1 MSDFFSIGWSNYIAL
16 VSLVGIVWCI
26 WLLFSQRK
34 AKVVHTPDGAVAD
47 TGHVWDGDLREL
59 NNPLPRWWMWMFLLS
74 CIFGLVYLV
83 LFPGLGSFPGIMGY
97 STDRSLMKSMTTA
110 NDELKPVY
118 AKYVTMDIEQVAA
131 DPKAREMGQRLFLN
145 SCAQCHGSDAGGAKG
160 FPNLT
165 DGDWLYGGS
174 PENIKTTITNGRG
187 GVMPPFPQLDSKQIV
202 DVANY
207 VRSLSGLPADDLKAA
222 RGAEVF
228 KANCVACHGADGK
241 GNIAIG
247 APNLTDKTWL
257 YGSSEATIVETV
269 TKGRTAM
276 MPAQDKV
283 LSPEKIQLL
292 TAYVWGLSN
301 NKQPA
306 AAQAEVK

>member
-1 MSDFFSIGWSNYIAL
+1 MSDFFNNGWSNYIAL

-74 CIFGLVYLV
+74 CIFALVYLV
-83 LFPGLGSFPGIMGY
+83 LFPGLGSFPGIVGY
-97 STDRSLMKSMTTA
+97 TTDGALMSSMTEA

-118 AKYVTMDIEQVAA
+118 AKYVKMDIEQVAA

-174 PENIKTTITNGRG
+174 PENIKTTLINGRN
-187 GVMPPFPQLDSKQIV
+187 GVMPAFGHLESTQIV
-202 DVANY
+202 DLANY
-207 VRSLSGLPADDLKAA
+207 VRSLSGLPADDAKVA
-222 RGAEVF
+222 RGAELF
-228 KANCVACHGADGK
+228 KTNCAACHGADGK

-257 YGSSEATIVETV
+257 YGGSEATIIETL
-269 TKGRTAM
+269 TKGRMAM
-276 MPAQDKV
+276 MPSQDKV
-283 LSPEKIQLL
+283 LSPEKIHLL

-301 NKQPA
+301 NKTA
-306 AAQAEVK
+306 TAK

>member
-1 MSDFFSIGWSNYIAL
+1 MSDFFNSGWSNYIAL

-34 AKVVHTPDGAVAD
+34 AKVVHTADGAVAD

-83 LFPGLGSFPGIMGY
+83 LFPGLGSYPGVVGY
-97 STDRSLMKSMTTA
+97 STDGALMSSMTEA

-118 AKYVTMDIEQVAA
+118 AKYVKMDIEQVAA

-174 PENIKTTITNGRG
+174 PENIKTTLINGRN
-187 GVMPPFPQLDSKQIV
+187 GVMPAYGHLESAQIV
-202 DVANY
+202 DLANY
-207 VRSLSGLPADDLKAA
+207 VRSLSGLPADDTKVA
-222 RGAEVF
+222 RGAELF

-241 GNIAIG
+241 GNIALG

-257 YGSSEATIVETV
+257 YGGSEATIVETL
-269 TKGRTAM
+269 TKGRMAM
-276 MPAQDKV
+276 MPSQDKV
-283 LSPEKIQLL
+283 LSPEKIHLL

-301 NKQPA
+301 NKTA
-306 AAQAEVK
+306 AAK

>member
-1 MSDFFSIGWSNYIAL
+1 MSDFFSSGWSTYIAL
-16 VSLVGIVWCI
+16 VSLVGIVWCV

-34 AKVVHTPDGAVAD
+34 AKVIHTADGAVAD

-59 NNPLPRWWMWMFLLS
+59 NNPLPSWWAWMFLLS
-74 CIFGLVYLV
+74 CVFALVYLV
-83 LFPGLGSFPGIMGY
+83 LFPGLGSFPGVLGY
-97 STDRSLMKSMTTA
+97 STDGSLMKSMTTA

-174 PENIKTTITNGRG
+174 PENIKTTLINGRA
-187 GVMPPFPQLDSKQIV
+187 GVMPPFPQLDSNQIV

-207 VRSLSGLPADDLKAA
+207 VRSLSGLPNDDQKAA

-247 APNLTDKTWL
+247 APNLTDKAWL
-257 YGSSEATIVETV
+257 YGGSEAAIVETI
-269 TKGRTAM
+269 TKGRMGM

-283 LSPEKIQLL
+283 LSPEKIHLL

-306 AAQAEVK
+306 AAK

>member
-1 MSDFFSIGWSNYIAL
+1 MSDFFNSGWSNYIAL

-34 AKVVHTPDGAVAD
+34 TKVVHTADGAVAD

-59 NNPLPRWWMWMFLLS
+59 NNPLPRWWMWMFLFS

-83 LFPGLGSFPGIMGY
+83 LFPGLGSYPGVVGY
-97 STDRSLMKSMTTA
+97 STDGALMNSMTEA

-118 AKYVTMDIEQVAA
+118 AKYVQMDIEQVAA

-145 SCAQCHGSDAGGAKG
+145 SCAQCHGSDAGGSKG

-174 PENIKTTITNGRG
+174 PENIKTTLINGRN
-187 GVMPPFPQLDSKQIV
+187 GVMPAYGHLESAQIV
-202 DVANY
+202 DLANY
-207 VRSLSGLPADDLKAA
+207 VRSLSGLSADDAKVA
-222 RGAEVF
+222 RGAELF

-241 GNIAIG
+241 GNIALG

-257 YGSSEATIVETV
+257 YGGSEATIVETL
-269 TKGRTAM
+269 TKGRMAM
-276 MPAQDKV
+276 MPSQDKV
-283 LSPEKIQLL
+283 LSPEKIHLL

-301 NKQPA
+301 NKTA
-306 AAQAEVK
+306 AAK

>member
-1 MSDFFSIGWSNYIAL
+1 MSDFLGAGWSAYIAL
-16 VSLVGIVWCI
+16 VTLVGIVWCI
-26 WLLFSQRK
+26 WLLLSQRK
-34 AKVVHTPDGAVAD
+34 TKVTLKPDGDVAD

-59 NNPLPRWWMWMFLLS
+59 NNPLPRWWMWMFLIS

-83 LFPGLGSFPGIMGY
+83 LYPGLGSYPGILGY
-97 STDRSLMKSMTTA
+97 STDSALMKSMTTA
-110 NDELKPVY
+110 NDELKPIY
-118 AKYVTMDIEQVAA
+118 AQYVKMDIEQIAA

-145 SCAQCHGSDAGGAKG
+145 SCAQCHGSDAGGSKG

-174 PENIKTTITNGRG
+174 PENIKTTITYGRG
-187 GVMPPFPQLDSKQIV
+187 GVMPPFPQLDSKQTV

-207 VRSLSGLPADDLKAA
+207 VRSLSVLPSDDLKAA
-222 RGAEVF
+222 RGSEVF
-228 KANCVACHGADGK
+228 KANCVACHGADAK
-241 GNIAIG
+241 GNIALG

-269 TKGRTAM
+269 TKGRMAM

-306 AAQAEVK
+306 SK

>member
-1 MSDFFSIGWSNYIAL
+1 MSDFFSSGWSNYIAL
-16 VSLVGIVWCI
+16 VSLVGIFWCI
-26 WLLFSQRK
+26 WLLFSVRK
-34 AKVVHTPDGAVAD
+34 VKAILKPDGEVSD

-74 CIFGLVYLV
+74 CLFALVYLA
-83 LFPGLGSFPGIMGY
+83 LYPGLGSYPGLLGY
-97 STDRSLMKSMTTA
+97 TTDGALMKSMTTA

-118 AKYVTMDIEQVAA
+118 AKYVTMDVVQVAA

-145 SCAQCHGSDAGGAKG
+145 SCAQCHGSDAGGSKG
-160 FPNLT
+160 FPNLA
-165 DGDWLYGGS
+165 DKDWLYGGS
-174 PENIKTTITNGRG
+174 PENIKATITYGRG

-207 VRSLSGLPADDLKAA
+207 VRSLSGLPVDDLKAT

-228 KANCVACHGADGK
+228 KANCVACHGPDAK

-247 APNLTDKTWL
+247 SPNLTDKTWL
-257 YGSSEATIVETV
+257 YGSSEATIIETV
-269 TKGRTAM
+269 TKGRMAM

-283 LSPEKIQLL
+283 LSPEKIHLL

-306 AAQAEVK
+306 AK

>member
-1 MSDFFSIGWSNYIAL
+1 MSDFFSSAWSNYIAL

-34 AKVVHTPDGAVAD
+34 AKVLHTADGAVAD

-74 CIFGLVYLV
+74 CIFALVYLV
-83 LFPGLGSFPGIMGY
+83 LYPGLGSYPGILGY
-97 STDRSLMKSMTTA
+97 STDGALMSSMTNA
-110 NDELKPVY
+110 NNELKPVY
-118 AKYVTMDIEQVAA
+118 AKYVKMDIEQVAA

-145 SCAQCHGSDAGGAKG
+145 SCAQCHGSDAGGSKG

-174 PENIKTTITNGRG
+174 PENIRTTIVNGRG
-187 GVMPPFPQLDSKQIV
+187 GVMPPFPQLEDKQIV
-202 DVANY
+202 DVTNY
-207 VRSLSGLPADDLKAA
+207 VRSLSGLPADDLRIT

-228 KANCVACHGADGK
+228 KANCVACHGVDGK
-241 GNIAIG
+241 GNIALG
-247 APNLTDKTWL
+247 APNLADKTWL
-257 YGSSEATIVETV
+257 YGSSEAVIIETI
-269 TKGRTAM
+269 TKGRMAM

-283 LSPEKIQLL
+283 LSSEKIHLL

-301 NKQPA
+301 NKSA
-306 AAQAEVK
+306 AK

>member
-1 MSDFFSIGWSNYIAL
+1 MSDFLSGGWSTYIAL
-16 VSLVGIVWCI
+16 VALIGIFWCI

-34 AKVVHTPDGAVAD
+34 AKVIHTPDGAVAD

-59 NNPLPRWWMWMFLLS
+59 NNPLPRWWMWMFLLT

-97 STDRSLMKSMTTA
+97 STRSSLMQSMETS
-110 NDELKPVY
+110 NEELKPVM
-118 AKYVTMDIEQVAA
+118 AKYVNMDIVDVAA
-131 DPKAREMGQRLFLN
+131 DPKALEMGQRLFLN

-174 PENIKTTITNGRG
+174 PENIKATITYGRG
-187 GVMPPFPQLDSKQIV
+187 GAMPAFGSLLTSVQIK

-207 VRSLSGLPADDLKAA
+207 IRSLSGLPEDDLKAA

-228 KANCVACHGADGK
+228 KTYCVACHGPDAK
-241 GNIAIG
+241 GNVAIG
-247 APNLTDKTWL
+247 APNLTDRTWL
-257 YGSSEATIVETV
+257 YGSSENTIIETLL
-269 TKGRTAM
+269 KGRNGV

-292 TAYVWGLSN
+292 TAYVWSLSN
-301 NKQPA
+301 NKPTQSK
-306 AAQAEVK
+306 Q

>member
-1 MSDFFSIGWSNYIAL
+1 MSDFFSNGWSNYIAL

-34 AKVVHTPDGAVAD
+34 AKVIHTADGAVAD

-74 CIFGLVYLV
+74 CIFALVYLV
-83 LFPGLGSFPGIMGY
+83 LFPGLGSYPGIVGY
-97 STDRSLMKSMTTA
+97 TTDGALMHSMTEA

-118 AKYVTMDIEQVAA
+118 AKYVKMDIEDVAA
-131 DPKAREMGQRLFLN
+131 DPKAHEMGQRLFLN
-145 SCAQCHGSDAGGAKG
+145 SCAQCHGSDAGGSKG

-165 DGDWLYGGS
+165 DRDWLYGGS
-174 PENIKTTITNGRG
+174 PENIKTTITYGRG

-228 KANCVACHGADGK
+228 KGNCVACHGADAK
-241 GNIAIG
+241 GNFAIG

-269 TKGRTAM
+269 TKGRMAM

-283 LSPEKIQLL
+283 LSPEKIHLL

-301 NKQPA
+301 NKSTQG
-306 AAQAEVK
+306 Q

>member
-1 MSDFFSIGWSNYIAL
+1 MSDFFSSGWGVYIAL
-16 VSLVGIVWCI
+16 VTGVGIVWCLY
-26 WLLFSQRK
+26 LLFSQRK
-34 AKVVHTPDGAVAD
+34 TNVTYKPDGSVAD
-47 TGHVWDGDLREL
+47 TGHVWDDDLREL

-74 CIFGLVYLV
+74 CIFALVYLV
-83 LFPGLGSFPGIMGY
+83 LYPGLGSYPGVLGY
-97 STDRSLMKSMTTA
+97 STDGALMKSMTSA

-118 AKYVTMDIEQVAA
+118 AKYVKMDIEQVAA

-174 PENIKTTITNGRG
+174 PENIKTTIVNGRA

-207 VRSLSGLPADDLKAA
+207 VRSLSGLPADDLKVA

-228 KANCVACHGADGK
+228 KANCAACHGPEGK
-241 GNIAIG
+241 GNIALG

-257 YGSSEATIVETV
+257 YGGSEATIIETV
-269 TKGRTAM
+269 TKGRMAQ

-306 AAQAEVK
+306 AAK

>member
-1 MSDFFSIGWSNYIAL
+1 MSDFLGAGWSAYIAL
-16 VSLVGIVWCI
+16 VTLVGIVWCI
-26 WLLFSQRK
+26 WLLLSQRK
-34 AKVVHTPDGAVAD
+34 TKVTLKPDGDVAD

-59 NNPLPRWWMWMFLLS
+59 NNPLPRWWMWMFLIS

-83 LFPGLGSFPGIMGY
+83 LYPGLGSYPGILGY
-97 STDRSLMKSMTTA
+97 STDGALMKSMTTA
-110 NDELKPVY
+110 NDELKPIY
-118 AKYVTMDIEQVAA
+118 AQYVKMDLEQIAA

-145 SCAQCHGSDAGGAKG
+145 SCAQCHGSDAGGSKG

-174 PENIKTTITNGRG
+174 PENIKTTITYGRG

-207 VRSLSGLPADDLKAA
+207 VRSLSGLPSDDLKAA
-222 RGAEVF
+222 RGSEVF
-228 KANCVACHGADGK
+228 KANCVACHGADAK
-241 GNIAIG
+241 GNIALG

-269 TKGRTAM
+269 TKGRMAM

-306 AAQAEVK
+306 SK

>member
-1 MSDFFSIGWSNYIAL
+1 MSDFLSSGWSTYIAL
-16 VSLVGIVWCI
+16 VALLGIFWCI

-34 AKVVHTPDGAVAD
+34 VKVVHTPDGEVAD

-59 NNPLPRWWMWMFLLS
+59 NNPLPRWWMWMFLFS

-97 STDRSLMKSMTTA
+97 STRGSLMQSMETS
-110 NDELKPVY
+110 NEELKPVM
-118 AKYVTMDIEQVAA
+118 AKYVNMDIVDVAA
-131 DPKAREMGQRLFLN
+131 DPKALEMGQRLFLN

-160 FPNLT
+160 FPNLA

-174 PENIKTTITNGRG
+174 PENIKATITYGRG
-187 GVMPPFPQLDSKQIV
+187 GAMPAFGAVLTSVQIK

-207 VRSLSGLPADDLKAA
+207 IRSLSGLPVDDLKAA

-228 KANCVACHGADGK
+228 KTYCAACHGPDAK

-257 YGSSEATIVETV
+257 YGSSENTITETLL
-269 TKGRTAM
+269 KGRNGV

-292 TAYVWGLSN
+292 TAYVWSLSN
-301 NKQPA
+301 NKPT
-306 AAQAEVK
+306 QAKQ

>member
-1 MSDFFSIGWSNYIAL
+1 
-16 VSLVGIVWCI
+16 
-26 WLLFSQRK
+26 
-34 AKVVHTPDGAVAD
+34 VHTPDGAVAD

-59 NNPLPRWWMWMFLLS
+59 NNPLPRWWMWMFLIS
-74 CIFGLVYLV
+74 CIFALVYLV
-83 LFPGLGSFPGIMGY
+83 LYPGLGSFPGILGY
-97 STDRSLMKSMTTA
+97 STDGSLMKSMTTA

-131 DPKAREMGQRLFLN
+131 DPQAREMGQRLFLN
-145 SCAQCHGSDAGGAKG
+145 SCAQCHGSDAGGGRG

-165 DGDWLYGGS
+165 DGEWLYGGS
-174 PENIKTTITNGRG
+174 PENIKASIVNGRG
-187 GVMPPFPQLDSKQIV
+187 GVMPAFPQLDSKQIV

-207 VRSLSGLPADDLKAA
+207 VRSLSGLPADDLKVA

-228 KANCVACHGADGK
+228 KANCVACHGPDGK

-269 TKGRTAM
+269 TKGRMAM
-276 MPAQDKV
+276 MPTQDKV

-306 AAQAEVK
+306 ALPAAAK

>member
-1 MSDFFSIGWSNYIAL
+1 MSDFLSSGWSTYIAL
-16 VSLVGIVWCI
+16 VALLGIFWCI

-34 AKVVHTPDGAVAD
+34 VKVVHTPDGEVAD

-59 NNPLPRWWMWMFLLS
+59 NNPLPRWWMWMFLFS

-97 STDRSLMKSMTTA
+97 STRGSLMQSMETS
-110 NDELKPVY
+110 NEELKPVMS
-118 AKYVTMDIEQVAA
+118 KYVNMDIVDVAA
-131 DPKAREMGQRLFLN
+131 DPKALEMGQRLFLN

-160 FPNLT
+160 FPNLA

-174 PENIKTTITNGRG
+174 PENIKATITYGRG
-187 GVMPPFPQLDSKQIV
+187 GAMPAFGAVLTSVQIK

-207 VRSLSGLPADDLKAA
+207 IRSLSGLPVDDLKAA

-228 KANCVACHGADGK
+228 KTYCAACHGPDAK

-257 YGSSEATIVETV
+257 YGSSENTITETLL
-269 TKGRTAM
+269 KGRNGV

-292 TAYVWGLSN
+292 TAYVWSLSN
-301 NKQPA
+301 NKPT
-306 AAQAEVK
+306 QAKQ

>member
-1 MSDFFSIGWSNYIAL
+1 MSDFFSSGWSNYIAL
-16 VSLVGIVWCI
+16 VSLVGIFWCI
-26 WLLFSQRK
+26 WLLFSVRK
-34 AKVVHTPDGAVAD
+34 VKAILKPDGEVSD

-74 CIFGLVYLV
+74 CLFALVYLA
-83 LFPGLGSFPGIMGY
+83 LYPGLGSYPGLLGY
-97 STDRSLMKSMTTA
+97 TTDGALMKSMTTA

-118 AKYVTMDIEQVAA
+118 AKYVTMDVVQVAA

-145 SCAQCHGSDAGGAKG
+145 SCAQCHGSDAGGSKG
-160 FPNLT
+160 FPNLA
-165 DGDWLYGGS
+165 DKDWLYGGS
-174 PENIKTTITNGRG
+174 PENIKATITYGRG

-207 VRSLSGLPADDLKAA
+207 VRSLSGLPVDDLKAT

-228 KANCVACHGADGK
+228 KANCVACHGPDAK

-247 APNLTDKTWL
+247 SPNLTDKTWL
-257 YGSSEATIVETV
+257 YGSSEATIIETV
-269 TKGRTAM
+269 TKGRMAM
-276 MPAQDKV
+276 MPVQDKV
-283 LSPEKIQLL
+283 LSPEKIHLL

-301 NKQPA
+301 NKQA
-306 AAQAEVK
+306 SEAQ

>member
-1 MSDFFSIGWSNYIAL
+1 MSDFFSSAWSNYIAL

-34 AKVVHTPDGAVAD
+34 AKVLHTADGAVAD

-74 CIFGLVYLV
+74 CIFALVYLV
-83 LFPGLGSFPGIMGY
+83 LYPGLGSYPGILGY
-97 STDRSLMKSMTTA
+97 STDGALMSSMTNA
-110 NDELKPVY
+110 NNELKPVY
-118 AKYVTMDIEQVAA
+118 AKYVKMDIEQVAA

-145 SCAQCHGSDAGGAKG
+145 SCAQRHGSDAGGSKG

-174 PENIKTTITNGRG
+174 PENIRTTIVNGRA
-187 GVMPPFPQLDSKQIV
+187 GVMPPFPQLDDKQIA
-202 DVANY
+202 DVTNY
-207 VRSLSGLPADDLKAA
+207 VRNLSRLPADDLKVA

-228 KANCVACHGADGK
+228 KANCIACHGADGK
-241 GNIAIG
+241 GNIVLG
-247 APNLTDKTWL
+247 APNLADKTWL
-257 YGSSEATIVETV
+257 YGSSEAVVIETL
-269 TKGRTAM
+269 TKGRMAV

-283 LSPEKIQLL
+283 LSSEKIHLL

-301 NKQPA
+301 NKSA
-306 AAQAEVK
+306 AK

>member
-1 MSDFFSIGWSNYIAL
+1 MSDFFNSGWSNYIAL

-34 AKVVHTPDGAVAD
+34 AKVVHTADGAVAD
-47 TGHVWDGDLREL
+47 TGHVWDGNLREL

-74 CIFGLVYLV
+74 CIFALIYLV
-83 LFPGLGSFPGIMGY
+83 LFPGLGSFPGVVGY
-97 STDRSLMKSMTTA
+97 TTDGALMSSMTEA

-118 AKYVTMDIEQVAA
+118 AKYVKMDIEQVAA

-145 SCAQCHGSDAGGAKG
+145 SCAQCHGSDAGGSKG

-174 PENIKTTITNGRG
+174 PENIKTTIVNGRG
-187 GVMPPFPQLDSKQIV
+187 GVMPPFPQLDSNQIV

-207 VRSLSGLPADDLKAA
+207 VRSLSGLPVDDSKAA

-241 GNIAIG
+241 GNIALG

-257 YGSSEATIVETV
+257 YGGSEATIVETV
-269 TKGRTAM
+269 TKGRMAM
-276 MPAQDKV
+276 MPSQDKV
-283 LSPEKIQLL
+283 LSPEKIHLL

-301 NKQPA
+301 NKA
-306 AAQAEVK
+306 AAAK

>member
-1 MSDFFSIGWSNYIAL
+1 MSDFLGAGWSAYIAL
-16 VSLVGIVWCI
+16 VTLVGIIWCV

-34 AKVVHTPDGAVAD
+34 AKVIHTADGAVAD
-47 TGHVWDGDLREL
+47 TGHVWDDDLREL

-74 CIFGLVYLV
+74 CIFALVYLV
-83 LFPGLGSFPGIMGY
+83 LYPGLGSYPGILGY
-97 STDRSLMKSMTTA
+97 STDGALMESMTTA

-118 AKYVTMDIEQVAA
+118 AKYMKMDIEQVAA

-145 SCAQCHGSDAGGAKG
+145 SCAQCHGSDAGGSKG

-165 DGDWLYGGS
+165 DRDWLYGGS
-174 PENIKTTITNGRG
+174 PENIKTTIVNGRG

-202 DVANY
+202 EVANY
-207 VRSLSGLPADDLKAA
+207 VRSLSGLAADDLKAA
-222 RGAEVF
+222 SGADLF
-228 KANCVACHGADGK
+228 KSNCAACHGADGK
-241 GNIAIG
+241 GNIALG

-257 YGSSEATIVETV
+257 YGGSEAVIVETI
-269 TKGRTAM
+269 TKGRMAM

-283 LSPEKIQLL
+283 LSPEKIHLL

-301 NKQPA
+301 NKQSPDA
-306 AAQAEVK
+306 K

>member
-1 MSDFFSIGWSNYIAL
+1 MSDFLRSGWSTYIAL
-16 VSLVGIVWCI
+16 VALLGIFWCI

-34 AKVVHTPDGAVAD
+34 VKVVHTPDGEVAD

-59 NNPLPRWWMWMFLLS
+59 NNPLPRWWMWMFLFS

-97 STDRSLMKSMTTA
+97 STRGSLMQSMETS
-110 NDELKPVY
+110 NEELKPVMS
-118 AKYVTMDIEQVAA
+118 KYVNMDIVDVAA
-131 DPKAREMGQRLFLN
+131 DPKALEMGQRLFLN

-160 FPNLT
+160 FPNLA

-174 PENIKTTITNGRG
+174 PENIKATITYGRG
-187 GVMPPFPQLDSKQIV
+187 GAMPAFGAVLTSVQIK

-207 VRSLSGLPADDLKAA
+207 IRSLSGLPVDDLKAA

-228 KANCVACHGADGK
+228 KTYCAACHGPDAK

-257 YGSSEATIVETV
+257 YGSSENTITETLL
-269 TKGRTAM
+269 KGRNGV

-292 TAYVWGLSN
+292 TAYVWSLSN
-301 NKQPA
+301 NKPSQSK
-306 AAQAEVK
+306 Q

>member
-1 MSDFFSIGWSNYIAL
+1 MSDFFNHGWSNYIAL

-34 AKVVHTPDGAVAD
+34 AKVVHTADGAVAD
-47 TGHVWDGDLREL
+47 TGHVWDGNLREL

-83 LFPGLGSFPGIMGY
+83 LFPGLGSFPGVVGY
-97 STDRSLMKSMTTA
+97 TTDGALMSSMTEA
-110 NDELKPVY
+110 NEELKPVY
-118 AKYVTMDIEQVAA
+118 AKYVKMDIEQVAK

-145 SCAQCHGSDAGGAKG
+145 SCAQCHGSDAGGSKG

-174 PENIKTTITNGRG
+174 PENIKTTLINGRN
-187 GVMPPFPQLDSKQIV
+187 GVMPAYGHLETAQIV
-202 DVANY
+202 DLTNY
-207 VRSLSGLPADDLKAA
+207 VRSLSGLPADDAKVA
-222 RGAEVF
+222 RGAELF
-228 KANCVACHGADGK
+228 KSNCIACHGADGK
-241 GNIAIG
+241 GNIALG

-257 YGSSEATIVETV
+257 YGGSEATIVETL
-269 TKGRTAM
+269 TKGRMAM
-276 MPAQDKV
+276 MPSQDKV
-283 LSPEKIQLL
+283 LSPEKIHLL

-301 NKQPA
+301 NKSA
-306 AAQAEVK
+306 AAK

>member
-1 MSDFFSIGWSNYIAL
+1 MSDFFSSGWSAYIAL

-34 AKVVHTPDGAVAD
+34 AKVVHTADGAVAD

-83 LFPGLGSFPGIMGY
+83 LFPGLGSFPGVLGY
-97 STDRSLMKSMTTA
+97 STDGSLMKSMTTA

-174 PENIKTTITNGRG
+174 PENIKTTIVNGRG

-207 VRSLSGLPADDLKAA
+207 VRSLSGLPADDIKVA

-228 KANCVACHGADGK
+228 KANCAACHGPDGK
-241 GNIAIG
+241 GNIALG
-247 APNLTDKTWL
+247 APNLTDKVWL
-257 YGSSEATIVETV
+257 YGGSEATIVETV
-269 TKGRTAM
+269 TKGRMAM

-301 NKQPA
+301 NKPA
-306 AAQAEVK
+306 AAK

>member
-1 MSDFFSIGWSNYIAL
+1 MSDFFNSGWSNYIAL

-26 WLLFSQRK
+26 WLLASQRK
-34 AKVVHTPDGAVAD
+34 AKVIHTADGAVAD

-59 NNPLPRWWMWMFLLS
+59 NNPLPRWWAWMFLLS
-74 CIFGLVYLV
+74 CIFALVYLV
-83 LFPGLGSFPGIMGY
+83 LFPGLGSFPGVAGY
-97 STDRSLMKSMTTA
+97 TTDGALMSSMTEA

-118 AKYVTMDIEQVAA
+118 AKYVKMDIEEVAA

-174 PENIKTTITNGRG
+174 PENIKTTLINGRN
-187 GVMPPFPQLDSKQIV
+187 GVMPAYGHLETAQIV
-202 DVANY
+202 DLANY
-207 VRSLSGLPADDLKAA
+207 VRSLSGLPADDVKVAS
-222 RGAEVF
+222 GAELF
-228 KANCVACHGADGK
+228 KSNCVACHGVDGK
-241 GNIAIG
+241 GNIALG

-257 YGSSEATIVETV
+257 YGGSEATIVETL
-269 TKGRTAM
+269 TKGRMAM
-276 MPAQDKV
+276 MPSQDKV
-283 LSPEKIQLL
+283 LSPEKIHLL

-301 NKQPA
+301 NKTA
-306 AAQAEVK
+306 AAK